1 MYTFY
6 TNDFYNIGN
15 KLYDIFENDK
25 YFLETFQNAQNAS
38 QNGLKTLVCEECGKE
53 FKIGSKGQR
62 TLCSECYKKVV
73 NHVIEDD
80 KKMITKV
87 CQKCGD
93 KFQIS
98 TKGKRE
104 LCDKCYKENRKEKDR
119 LRKIPQEKVDQ

>member
-1 MYTFY
+1 M
-6 TNDFYNIGN
+6 I
-15 KLYDIFENDK
+15 
-25 YFLETFQNAQNAS
+25 
-38 QNGLKTLVCEECGKE
+38 
-53 FKIGSKGQR
+53 KIAI
-62 TLCSECYKKVV
+62 
-73 NHVIEDD
+73 IEDD

-98 TKGKRE
+98 TKGKRD